1 MENLNAYYPSF
12 MKNQPLIWGISL
24 NDLFILSGVLFF
36 MILLG
41 ASEMVT
47 LVTSLSVY
55 LLMIGARRLFPRR
68 HFEFV
73 LISKNT
79 VTRKDLNEK
88 LLRI

>member
-1 MENLNAYYPSF
+1 M
-12 MKNQPLIWGISL
+12 M
-24 NDLFILSGVLFF
+24 
-36 MILLG
+36 LLG
-41 ASEMVT
+41 ANEMAT
-47 LVTSLSVY
+47 LATTIAVY

-88 LLRI
+88 LLRF